1 MTSFRDVTDLILLS
15 SNDGETDNAEFILF
29 FFYLYEANIC
39 QYCQDYVKLSR
50 IVLFCKPNR
59 KISPATLARVAPW
72 ELGTVSKHYGMNE
85 RKKHM
90 ASEFVNLCRS
100 D

>member
-1 MTSFRDVTDLILLS
+1 MNGNWLGGLRNLTSEQIHVTLVFNKD
-15 SNDGETDNAEFILF
+15 FP
-29 FFYLYEANIC
+29 
-39 QYCQDYVKLSR
+39 CQDYVKLSR